1 VTSLSFK
8 TNNMEYAITFLVVVL
23 GFLVGDFLNIQ
34 IKAAI
39 ERKQERDASNV
50 HEILMALNKEFNSKF
65 NRDKDSFINH

>member
-1 VTSLSFK
+1 MNYT
-8 TNNMEYAITFLVVVL
+8 ITFLIVVL

-65 NRDKDSFINH
+65 TEDKES

>member
-1 VTSLSFK
+1 MNYT
-8 TNNMEYAITFLVVVL
+8 ITFLIVVL

-34 IKAAI
+34 IKLAI

-65 NRDKDSFINH
+65 TEEKEN

>member
-1 VTSLSFK
+1 MNYT
-8 TNNMEYAITFLVVVL
+8 ITFLIVVL

-65 NRDKDSFINH
+65 TEEKEN

>member
-1 VTSLSFK
+1 MSNTK
-8 TNNMEYAITFLVVVL
+8 TNNNMNYTITFLIVVL
-23 GFLVGDFLNIQ
+23 GFVVGDFINIQ

-65 NRDKDSFINH
+65 TEEKEN

>member
-1 VTSLSFK
+1 MNYT
-8 TNNMEYAITFLVVVL
+8 ITFLIVVL

-65 NRDKDSFINH
+65 TEDKEN

>member
-1 VTSLSFK
+1 MNYT
-8 TNNMEYAITFLVVVL
+8 ITFLIVVL
-23 GFLVGDFLNIQ
+23 GFLVGDFLNVQ

-65 NRDKDSFINH
+65 TEDKEN